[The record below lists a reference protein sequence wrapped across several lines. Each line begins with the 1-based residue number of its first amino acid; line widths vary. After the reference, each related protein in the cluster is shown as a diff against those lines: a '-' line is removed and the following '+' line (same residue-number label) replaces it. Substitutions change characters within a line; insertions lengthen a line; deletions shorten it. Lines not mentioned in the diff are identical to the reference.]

1 MEQIVMSRKEREKLS
16 VFARLKDRLLSR
28 RQAAEVLGLSLR
40 QVHRMYQRYLSEGD
54 GGLVHQSRGRGSPRR
69 SQEAE
74 RLKAMAL
81 YRSTYRSFG
90 PTFFAEKLGKDHGIW
105 VSHDTVRRWLV
116 AEGLLEKTR
125 RGRRSRRRRLRK
137 ERFGQMV
144 QMDGSHHAWFEGRGN
159 KCCLM
164 VIVDDATGQMLGRF
178 YEGETLVGA
187 MDIFRRWC
195 ERFGVPRSLY
205 VDRAGI
211 YRCDREPTLE
221 ELQSKKKPL
230 TQFGRAMKEL
240 DVRLILAKSPQA
252 KGRVER
258 ANGTLQDRLVKE
270 LRLAKVS
277 GIEQANRWLG
287 QSGFFDELSG
297 KFAVEPMDSADAHR
311 AVVMDLGNVLCVKE
325 KRRVSNDGCVQW
337 EGRTLQLRGH
347 RAGLRAVEVWEQA
360 DGSLLIIDG
369 GKRLDHGPWVAP
381 PKVRKPI
388 VNNKRYKPGPHQQFS
403 LRPRTSTGPTK
414 GVPSA

>member
-16 VFARLKDRLLSR
+16 VFARLKDKLLSR
-28 RQAAEVLGLSLR
+28 REAAEALGISLR
-40 QVHRMYQRYLSEGD
+40 QVHRMYRRYLSEGD
-54 GGLVHQSRGRGSPRR
+54 GGLVHQSRGRVSPHR
-69 SQEAE
+69 SEESE

-81 YRSTYRSFG
+81 YRCTYRSFG

-116 AEGLLEKTR
+116 GEGLLEKTR

-144 QMDGSHHAWFEGRGN
+144 QMDGSHHAWFEERGK

-164 VIVDDATGQMLGRF
+164 VIVDDATGRMLGRF

-187 MDIFRRWC
+187 MEMFRRWC
-195 ERFGVPRSLY
+195 ERFGLPRSLY

-211 YRCDREPTLE
+211 YRCDRDATLE
-221 ELQSKKKPL
+221 ELQNKKKPL

-270 LRLAKVS
+270 LRLAKVG
-277 GIEQANRWLG
+277 GIEQANRWLD
-287 QSGFFDELSG
+287 QSAFFDELSG

-311 AVVMDLGNVLCVKE
+311 AVVVDLVSVLCVKE
-325 KRRVSNDGCVQW
+325 KRSVSNDGCVQW
-337 EGRTLQLRGH
+337 EGRTLQLRGQ

-360 DGSLLIIDG
+360 DGSLRIIDG
-369 GKRLDHGPWVAP
+369 GKQLEHGPWVAP
-381 PKVRKPI
+381 PKIRKTI

-403 LRPRTSTGPTK
+403 LHPRSSTRPPGAA
-414 GVPSA
+414 PSA